1 MRIQNI
7 SNCRAKWRPYMSASW
22 PDAGTKAVKVNVY
35 AATIQL
41 KLPERWSELC

>member
-1 MRIQNI
+1 
-7 SNCRAKWRPYMSASW
+7 MSASW

-41 KLPERWSELC
+41 KLPERWSGVMLIQCDVGLG